1 MIICI
6 AKGVNINYKNEN
18 NLLSAIHLCIIHAD
32 VWMCDLLI
40 QNGADIN
47 ITDPNGWT
55 PLHHATFLDRISFII
70 LFIKR
75 GANLSTLDFSSRV
88 CFLFRFLLLPHTH
101 FPFFQNSSRFH
112 SSYLP
117 LISILFSSH
126 ITLSLY
132 SPFPSPTSSYLFQY
146 LPSPPPTFF

>member
-1 MIICI
+1 
-6 AKGVNINYKNEN
+6 
-18 NLLSAIHLCIIHAD
+18 
-32 VWMCDLLI
+32 MCDLLI

-88 CFLFRFLLLPHTH
+88 CFLFRFFPSSSFVLLIPLTFLPRSYYLSPSSYPSFFPLLPQ
-101 FPFFQNSSRFH
+101 FFLLPF
-112 SSYLP
+112 LP
-117 LISILFSSH
+117 
-126 ITLSLY
+126 
-132 SPFPSPTSSYLFQY
+132 
-146 LPSPPPTFF
+146 